1 MPTTNNLKF
10 AIQAAAATAALGVA
24 GQASAVDLNVTDDVD
39 ASIYGFARMN
49 MSYDLD
55 GDNAASTRA
64 GSFSKLNDD
73 DDKGHFGA
81 DVYQSRLGVKVNHA
95 SGVSVTVEGDFRG
108 NGGGDLRMRHA
119 YGEYKG
125 FLAGKTWS
133 NYNSFVGSTPT
144 LDFDSL
150 AGTAGLQ
157 DRIEQLRYTTGPV
170 SFSIEN
176 PASDDVTNGIYGNSG
191 TPGEVP
197 YTSNDD
203 VTPGTYST
211 INTRQSAPALTARIQ
226 DSGGNVAYSAA
237 GVVNRLTVEG
247 SSNDDSAMGYGVFG
261 AMSIDISDM
270 FSIQGALNFTDGANG
285 YLWHSGENYY
295 APSAYVDG
303 NDIET
308 IKGYGGSLG
317 ASLKLGN
324 GNSINLGYGMTKL
337 DLDDAYD
344 DGAVTGAAAEK
355 NQNVMLNYKM
365 TPIDNVMVGIEY
377 AYFKQEHQGGES
389 DDANRVMFATQ
400 YNF

>member
-1 MPTTNNLKF
+1 M
-10 AIQAAAATAALGVA
+10 
-24 GQASAVDLNVTDDVD
+24 
-39 ASIYGFARMN
+39 
-49 MSYDLD
+49 
-55 GDNAASTRA
+55 
-64 GSFSKLNDD
+64 
-73 DDKGHFGA
+73 
-81 DVYQSRLGVKVNHA
+81 
-95 SGVSVTVEGDFRG
+95 EGDFRG

-125 FLAGKTWS
+125 FLAGRTWS

-150 AGTAGLQ
+150 AGTAVLQ

-176 PASDDVTNGIYGNSG
+176 PGSGDVTNGICGK
-191 TPGEVP
+191 
-197 YTSNDD
+197 SNN
-203 VTPGTYST
+203 TCKPGTYTT
-211 INTRQSAPALTARIQ
+211 ITTRKSAPALTARIQ

-237 GVVNRLTVEG
+237 GVVNRLTAEG

-324 GNSINLGYGMTKL
+324 DNSINLGYGMTKL
-337 DLDDAYD
+337 DLNDAYD

-365 TPIDNVMVGIEY
+365 TPIDNIMVGIEY